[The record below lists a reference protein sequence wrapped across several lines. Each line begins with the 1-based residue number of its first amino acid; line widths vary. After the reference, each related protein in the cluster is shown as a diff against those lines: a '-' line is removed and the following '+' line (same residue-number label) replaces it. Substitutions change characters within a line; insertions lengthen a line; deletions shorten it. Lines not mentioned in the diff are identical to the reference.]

1 MHAKNELPS
10 LLRARLDRDHPETD
24 FDPKKYRPR
33 CAKDA
38 EKLRL
43 LGATCEELR
52 KWFGVHEF
60 FLDKWAS
67 EHTDFAK
74 ALQVEPI
81 TRLRIIED
89 FGLINWLKDY
99 RFGNLDV

>member
-1 MHAKNELPS
+1 MHDE
-10 LLRARLDRDHPETD
+10 
-24 FDPKKYRPR
+24 FDTQKYQPR
-33 CAKDA
+33 NAVDA

-43 LGATCEELR
+43 LGATREELR

-99 RFGNLDV
+99 KRGTYEQNEAQSQEASGSSV

>member
-1 MHAKNELPS
+1 MQAKNELPS
-10 LLRARLDRDHPETD
+10 LLGARPDRDRAETD
-24 FDPKKYRPR
+24 FDRKKYRPR

-43 LGATCEELR
+43 LGATREELR

-60 FLDKWAS
+60 FLDKWAN
-67 EHTDFAK
+67 EHEDFAR

-81 TRLRIIED
+81 TTLGIIED

-99 RFGNLDV
+99 KQGNLDV

>member
-1 MHAKNELPS
+1 M
-10 LLRARLDRDHPETD
+10 
-24 FDPKKYRPR
+24 
-33 CAKDA
+33 
-38 EKLRL
+38 
-43 LGATCEELR
+43 
-52 KWFGVHEF
+52 
-60 FLDKWAS
+60 DKWAS

>member
-1 MHAKNELPS
+1 MLKPMTAEDTALTEE
-10 LLRARLDRDHPETD
+10 AE
-24 FDPKKYRPR
+24 FDSQKYQPR
-33 CAKDA
+33 NAVDA

-43 LGATCEELR
+43 LGATHEELR

-67 EHTDFAK
+67 EHDDFAE
-74 ALQVEPI
+74 ALQVEP
-81 TRLRIIED
+81 TTTLRIVED

-99 RFGNLDV
+99 RLGNL